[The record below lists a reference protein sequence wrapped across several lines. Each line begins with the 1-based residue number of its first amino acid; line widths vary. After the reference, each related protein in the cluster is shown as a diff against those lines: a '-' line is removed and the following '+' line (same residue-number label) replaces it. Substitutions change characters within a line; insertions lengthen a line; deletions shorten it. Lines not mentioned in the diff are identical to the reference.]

1 MLNCNHSE
9 GAEKPMVHRIS
20 GLGDGERRRSLRFVA
35 DFASVG
41 AFFSTLLEPRP
52 LLGHVVIEH

>member
-1 MLNCNHSE
+1 
-9 GAEKPMVHRIS
+9 
-20 GLGDGERRRSLRFVA
+20 LRFVA
-35 DFASVG
+35 DFASIG